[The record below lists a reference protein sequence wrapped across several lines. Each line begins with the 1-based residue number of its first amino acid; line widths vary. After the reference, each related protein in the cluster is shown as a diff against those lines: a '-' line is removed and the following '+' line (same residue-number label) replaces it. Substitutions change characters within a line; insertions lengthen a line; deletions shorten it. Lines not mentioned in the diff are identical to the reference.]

1 VNQPYVVLEIAHSI
15 HGRFKQIRLSHRALK
30 CLVGAA
36 VLGMLTAAAFL
47 GSYARMSLRSR
58 SYEHLQ
64 AEFQQLQSRYQEL
77 QKVSSQRSEAVT
89 SLASLAKE
97 VSAEYGLSG
106 PTADLERAMDSDNSG
121 APEVKE
127 SIEQFNFLKTATYS
141 ILYHRYAY
149 KWQTHSEPSGWPV
162 QGVLRS
168 SFGGRSDPLSGE
180 GAFHT
185 GIDLQASTGT
195 QVHVTADGVV
205 VAASWSGRY
214 GKLVVVDHGNGFQ
227 TYYAHLSQFLVVPG
241 QEVRLGQTI
250 ALSGGTGR
258 VTSPHLHYEVRVKGA
273 PVNPYRFLSSKSEVA
288 HASGTHSDLG
298 L

>member
-1 VNQPYVVLEIAHSI
+1 MNQPYVVLEIAHSI
-15 HGRFKQIRLSHRALK
+15 HGRFKQIRVSHRALK
-30 CLVGAA
+30 CFVCAA
-36 VLGMLTAAAFL
+36 LLGMLTAAIFL

-58 SYEHLQ
+58 SYEQLQ
-64 AEFQQLQSRYQEL
+64 AEFQRLQSRYQEL
-77 QKVSSQRSEAVT
+77 QKVSSQRREAVT
-89 SLASLAKE
+89 SLASLANE
-97 VSAEYGLSG
+97 VSAEYGLSEPVSDPG
-106 PTADLERAMDSDNSG
+106 KPMDSDNAG

-141 ILYHRYAY
+141 SIYHRYAY
-149 KWQTHSEPSGWPV
+149 QWQIHSEPHGWPV

-168 SFGGRSDPLSGE
+168 SFGGRSDPFSGE

-185 GIDLQASTGT
+185 GIDLQASVGT

-205 VAASWSGRY
+205 LASGWSGRY
-214 GKLVVVDHGNGFQ
+214 GKLVVIDHGNGFQ

-241 QEVRLGQTI
+241 QEVRLGQVVG
-250 ALSGGTGR
+250 LSGGTGR

-288 HASGTHSDLG
+288 RVSGAHSDLG